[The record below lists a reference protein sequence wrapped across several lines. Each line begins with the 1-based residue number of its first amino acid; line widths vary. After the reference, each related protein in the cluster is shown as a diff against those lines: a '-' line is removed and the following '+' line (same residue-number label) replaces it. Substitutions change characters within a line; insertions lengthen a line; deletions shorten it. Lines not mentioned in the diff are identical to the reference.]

1 MWAVGLVLLLHEHP
15 GSLISHHLGKSSSH
29 AFSSAWSREGFAE
42 GKMLLISSTGEEGPE
57 GVVLPVCLAVMFWA
71 EGVPSR

>member
-1 MWAVGLVLLLHEHP
+1 
-15 GSLISHHLGKSSSH
+15 
-29 AFSSAWSREGFAE
+29 
-42 GKMLLISSTGEEGPE
+42 MLLISSTGEEGTE